1 MQSLPFLSY
10 NAVRVPPIQFQ
21 TYVGNPPRLTTTDMM
36 SGCGGIS
43 LPGGLA
49 KIFKLL
55 HDNLAYIDAIANSA
69 INQIMSAM
77 SYAIGTL
84 TNFIA
89 DATGQLLTDLQ
100 AMLGAI
106 LGSGMSA
113 ISDQIGSIVN
123 NMPSLASMIS
133 SMGGLG
139 SSLGLPPLASLNSIF
154 GPIID
159 GTLNTILGPVQ
170 MAMAEI
176 ESALGTAMSIGIEAI
191 AGVISGLT
199 SALSSAVATVTG
211 PITAAIGGIMNQI
224 SAALGNVMHMASA
237 AALSVVCAGAS
248 ELNSFVDSI
257 ASPALKEALPPP
269 Q

>member
-1 MQSLPFLSY
+1 
-10 NAVRVPPIQFQ
+10 
-21 TYVGNPPRLTTTDMM
+21 MM

-43 LPGGLA
+43 LPGGLGN
-49 KIFKLL
+49 IFKLL
-55 HDNLAYIDAIANSA
+55 HDNLAYIDEIANSA

-77 SYAIGTL
+77 SFAIGAL

-89 DATGQLLTDLQ
+89 DATGQMLADLQ

-106 LGSGMSA
+106 LGSGMSG
-113 ISDQIGSIVN
+113 ISDQIGAIVN

-133 SMGGLG
+133 SMGGIG

-159 GTLNTILGPVQ
+159 GTLNTILAPVQ
-170 MAMAEI
+170 MAMAAI
-176 ESALGTAMSIGIEAI
+176 ETALGAAMSLGIEAI
-191 AGVISGLT
+191 AGALGGLT
-199 SALSSAVATVTG
+199 SALTDAVGVVTG

-224 SAALGNVMHMASA
+224 AAALQNVMHMASA
-237 AALSVVCAGAS
+237 AALSVVCSGAS
-248 ELNSFVDSI
+248 ELNSFIDSI
-257 ASPALKEALPPP
+257 ASPALKEARPPP